1 MMDLHTHTR
10 FSDGIGYIRDNIA
23 EAERKSLRIVG
34 ISDHVHFFT
43 PHVLNSYLSLINQA
57 KKESE
62 TIVLAGIEANILP
75 EGVDITDDMRKRLD
89 YVIASVHMYFN
100 LGSHYKYLELV
111 KPAIQDENVDI
122 IGHFGNVFPYIGYPS
137 IEDYKEIVNL
147 AEEYGKGFEI
157 SARYRVPELDFI
169 KLCIKRGVKLVFGS
183 DAHQPKDVGNINWS
197 LKAFKKAG
205 GKKEDLLFSE
215 LL

>member
-23 EAERKSLRIVG
+23 EAERKGLKIVG

-43 PHVLNSYLSLINQA
+43 PHLLNSYLSLIDQA

-62 TIVLAGIEANILP
+62 ITVLAGIEANILP
-75 EGVDITDDMRKRLD
+75 DGVDINDDFRKKLD
-89 YVIASVHMYFN
+89 YVIASVHLYFEP
-100 LGSHYKYLELV
+100 GGHDEYLKLI
-111 KPAIQDENVDI
+111 KLAIQDENVDI
-122 IGHFGNVFPYIGYPS
+122 IGHFGNVFPYIGHPS
-137 IEDYKEIVNL
+137 MEEYKEIIEL
-147 AEEYGKGFEI
+147 AEEHGKAFEI
-157 SARYRVPELDFI
+157 SSRYRVPDLDFI
-169 KLCIKRGVKLVFGS
+169 KLCIRKGVKLTFAS
-183 DAHQPKDVGNINWS
+183 DAHRPKDVGSISWS